1 MNKFLT
7 SVLVLAL
14 FVNNT
19 ASAFSVDF
27 GANTPVVEALR
38 ALGYKAGKNIV
49 INGDLSG
56 TVSVHLDDTDFD
68 SALEAISMAN
78 NFSYEYLGDTVLI
91 APKQAMNNIETFKL
105 KHIEPASA
113 AKQLGLLVEDDDV
126 VVNNDMH
133 TVTVMGSTAELQR
146 IRKQIDE
153 IDNAQKQVTI
163 KATVIELARNKA
175 RKMGLSYLSD
185 VWTKDT
191 SISGYN
197 GFKFSV
203 TGAHEETIGSGNVLA
218 RPSITTF
225 DGKKASILM
234 GDKVPVFTSTSDSNE
249 SDSDAT
255 MSVEYKEVG
264 VKLEVIPRL
273 NDEDKETITM
283 VIKPS
288 VSTISQW
295 VESGNNKAPQISE
308 RSAET
313 TLRVKSGETILLGGL
328 LRDEEIKSIKKI
340 PFLSKLPVLGELFKN
355 RSIDKKNTEILIAIT
370 PTIIYD
376 EDGRPQVEMQRT
388 NHSLKQ
394 KLNELSLEA
403 EVSNVSEETQ
413 NTYEEKNKVLQ
424 EEKDKLNE
432 EITKQKEEILRLKQV
447 NHKLKR
453 ELKACNETMT
463 SVADKLSDKGGKKN
477 E

>member
-1 MNKFLT
+1 MKKKL
-7 SVLVLAL
+7 SLLLMLCLLACRS
-14 FVNNT
+14 
-19 ASAFSVDF
+19 AAAFSVDF
-27 GANTPVVEALR
+27 APNTPVVEALR

-49 INGDLSG
+49 INGELSG

-68 SALEAISMAN
+68 SALKAISLAN

-91 APKQAMNNIETFKL
+91 APKQAMNGIATFRL
-105 KHIEPASA
+105 KHIEPELA

-133 TVTVMGSTAELQR
+133 TITVLGSTAELQR
-146 IRKQIDE
+146 IRQQVEE
-153 IDNAQKQVTI
+153 IDNAQQQVTI
-163 KATVIELARNKA
+163 KATVIELARSKA
-175 RKMGLSYLSD
+175 RSMGLSYLSD
-185 VWTKDT
+185 VWSKDT

-203 TGAHEETIGSGNVLA
+203 TSAHEENLGSGNVLA

-225 DGKKASILM
+225 DGRKASILM
-234 GDKVPVFTSTSDSNE
+234 GDKVPVFTSSSDSTD
-249 SDSDAT
+249 SDSDST

-264 VKLEVIPRL
+264 VKLEVLPRI
-273 NDEDKETITM
+273 NEEDKETITM

-328 LRDEEIKSIKKI
+328 LKDEEIKNIKQI
-340 PFLSKLPVLGELFKN
+340 PFLSKLPILGEIFKS
-355 RSIDKKNTEILIAIT
+355 RSIDKRNTEILIAIT
-370 PTIIYD
+370 PTILYD
-376 EDGRPQVEMQRT
+376 EDGKPKVGLQKLKP
-388 NHSLKQ
+388 SLQ
-394 KLNELSLEA
+394 EKLNELDDEPLA
-403 EVSNVSEETQ
+403 SNVSGKVQ
-413 NTYEEKNKVLQ
+413 NTIEQKNAELSAKQDEL
-424 EEKDKLNE
+424 EKDIE
-432 EITKQKEEILRLKQV
+432 EQKEEILRLKQV
-447 NHKLKR
+447 NYRLKK

-463 SVADKLSDKGGKKN
+463 SAAEKLSDKDVKKN
-477 E
+477 G

>member
-1 MNKFLT
+1 MNKKIMSL
-7 SVLVLAL
+7 LMGCL
-14 FVNNT
+14 FICNT
-19 ASAFSVDF
+19 AGAFSVDF
-27 GANTPVVEALR
+27 APDTPVVEAIR

-49 INGDLSG
+49 INGELSG
-56 TVSVHLDDTDFD
+56 TVSVHMDNTDFD
-68 SALEAISMAN
+68 SALKAISLAN

-91 APKQAMNNIETFKL
+91 APKKAMNNIETFRL
-105 KHIEPASA
+105 KHIEPELA

-133 TVTVMGSTAELQR
+133 TITVLGSTAELQR
-146 IRKQIDE
+146 IRNQIEE
-153 IDNAQKQVTI
+153 IDSAQQQVTI

-175 RKMGLSYLSD
+175 RNMGLSYLSD
-185 VWTKDT
+185 VWNKDT

-203 TGAHEETIGSGNVLA
+203 TGAHEENLGSGNVLA

-225 DGKKASILM
+225 DGRKASILM
-234 GDKVPVFTSTSDSNE
+234 GDKVPVFTSSSDS
-249 SDSDAT
+249 SDSDSDTT

-264 VKLEVIPRL
+264 VKLEVIPRI
-273 NDEDKETITM
+273 NEEDKETITM

-328 LRDEEIKSIKKI
+328 LKDEEIKNIKQI
-340 PFLSKLPVLGELFKN
+340 PFLSKLPVLGEIFKS

-370 PTIIYD
+370 PTILYD
-376 EDGRPQVEMQRT
+376 EDGKPKVELQKLKPSLQEKLSELQKERESHNLSGEMQNT
-388 NHSLKQ
+388 LEQANAELVKKQ
-394 KLNELSLEA
+394 ADL
-403 EVSNVSEETQ
+403 
-413 NTYEEKNKVLQ
+413 
-424 EEKDKLNE
+424 EKDILEKE
-432 EITKQKEEILRLKQV
+432 DEISRLKQA
-447 NHKLKR
+447 NRKLKK

-463 SVADKLSDKGGKKN
+463 SAVEKLSDKEVKQNG
-477 E
+477 

>member
-1 MNKFLT
+1 MNKLLT
-7 SVLVLAL
+7 SVLAL
-14 FVNNT
+14 GMFVCNT
-19 ASAFSVDF
+19 GAAFSVDF

-68 SALEAISMAN
+68 SALKAISLAN

-105 KHIEPASA
+105 KHIEPESA

-146 IRKQIDE
+146 VRRQIDE

-203 TGAHEETIGSGNVLA
+203 TGAHEETLGTGNVLA

-225 DGKKASILM
+225 DGRKASILM

-273 NDEDKETITM
+273 NEEDKETITM

-328 LRDEEIKSIKKI
+328 LKDEEIKSIRQI
-340 PFLSKLPVLGELFKN
+340 PFLAKLPVLGELFKS

-376 EDGRPQVEMQRT
+376 DDGRPQVEMQRT
-388 NHSLKQ
+388 NPSLKK
-394 KLNELSLEA
+394 KLNELASEP
-403 EVSNVSEETQ
+403 EVSNVAETVQ
-413 NTYEEKNKVLQ
+413 TTYEERNEVLK
-424 EEKDKLNE
+424 EEKNQLNE
-432 EITKQKEEILRLKQV
+432 KIAEQEEEILRLKKA

-453 ELKACNETMT
+453 ELKACNDTMNIA
-463 SVADKLSDKGGKKN
+463 ADKLSEKDGNKN
-477 E
+477 G